1 MAVFL
6 PDTKMSDENLH
17 KAESAVKK
25 AGNISADKKVELL
38 GLLSRLKSAI
48 GDASQTHAEDA
59 QRIARLAEASAR
71 EATLPEKRPNQLE
84 KALHG
89 LKRSVDKF
97 EGSHPDLVIAA
108 NEFATVLADMGI

>member
-1 MAVFL
+1 
-6 PDTKMSDENLH
+6 
-17 KAESAVKK
+17 
-25 AGNISADKKVELL
+25 
-38 GLLSRLKSAI
+38 
-48 GDASQTHAEDA
+48 
-59 QRIARLAEASAR
+59 LAEASAR

-89 LKRSVDKF
+89 LKQSVDKF

>member
-1 MAVFL
+1 
-6 PDTKMSDENLH
+6 MSEEHLH
-17 KAESAVKK
+17 RAESAVKT
-25 AGNISADKKVELL
+25 AGNISAEKKAELL

-59 QRIARLAEASAR
+59 QRVARLAEASAH
-71 EATLPEKRPNQLE
+71 EATLRRPNHLE

-89 LKRSVDKF
+89 LKQSVDKL
-97 EGSHPDLVIAA
+97 EGSHPNLVMAV